1 MSIASTGTISLV
13 FSSPVALPDAAAP
26 DGLRIDQQ
34 ISLTL
39 KLASDDKEYQFN
51 LPVTEQTIGL
61 DQLEAWQAEGK
72 LVTVLASGVRALPFV
87 HDTSKDAD
95 GNPLK
100 KYQRAGR
107 KVSIGEGLTV
117 ETDAF
122 VVFQAYDVKLAGQ
135 LDLAAEAQQ
144 AHVTNLR
151 RQAEYRKRSV
161 AVRIER
167 AKELVQRKQA
177 EAAAKAQ
184 GKTVNGATP
193 AAAGTSS
200 RKSA

>member
-1 MSIASTGTISLV
+1 MCLSATGKIALV
-13 FSSPVALPDAAAP
+13 YAAPVALPDATTA
-26 DGLRIDQQ
+26 DGLRIEEQ

-39 KLASDDKEYQFN
+39 KLAADDKEYQFN
-51 LPVTEQTIGL
+51 LPIGEKTVGVP
-61 DQLEAWQAEGK
+61 QLETWQVEGK
-72 LVTVLASGVRALPFV
+72 LVTVLAAGVRALPFV

-107 KVSIGEGLTV
+107 KITVGDGVTV

-135 LDLAAEAQQ
+135 LDLEKEAEVAG
-144 AHVTNLR
+144 VSYLK

-161 AVRIER
+161 AARIER
-167 AKELVQRKQA
+167 AKELVQRKQT

-184 GKTVNGATP
+184 IKANGSAANTP
-193 AAAGTSS
+193 SN